1 MFQEYARTNLP
12 AKSRFAVVRIDAT
25 VDYLTANYE
34 ESEDD
39 GWKQIEKDFTAY
51 LWGFNKFRN
60 KSVPNARF
68 DQWKESD
75 GV

>member
-25 VDYLTANYE
+25 VDYLTANGE
-34 ESEDD
+34 ESEEN
-39 GWKQIEKDFTAY
+39 GWKQIEEDFTSY
-51 LWGFNKFRN
+51 LWGFNRFRS

-68 DQWKESD
+68 DQWEECD
-75 GV
+75 DV